1 MHLRFK
7 YKADTITTTTAKQ
20 LGDWHSAAAMRRSS
34 LLAPRILALD
44 LLLLLRREVVLNVEP
59 NANLL
64 GCLALNLVRNGLAS
78 QVKQRLDIQVVGR
91 QDQVEEGL
99 VINLDKVLVPNGL
112 LVLGKALLLRL
123 VVVLAV
129 LDHLDQDLR
138 VHHRQRHWRVQTS
151 VVDHVLHGDRSARN
165 PLLDLE
171 NLLLLG
177 LQLDRRGLSIIRHGY
192 VLASVGLTLRQGQT
206 CKRQTSA
213 MLRPRVSRARS
224 RDGVTHALPDAR
236 QSHRAAH
243 APPALAAPSP

>member
-20 LGDWHSAAAMRRSS
+20 LGDWHSTAAMRRSS

-99 VINLDKVLVPNGL
+99 VINLRRSLSQTVFSSSG
-112 LVLGKALLLRL
+112 RL
-123 VVVLAV
+123 
-129 LDHLDQDLR
+129 
-138 VHHRQRHWRVQTS
+138 S
-151 VVDHVLHGDRSARN
+151 
-165 PLLDLE
+165 
-171 NLLLLG
+171 
-177 LQLDRRGLSIIRHGY
+177 
-192 VLASVGLTLRQGQT
+192 
-206 CKRQTSA
+206 
-213 MLRPRVSRARS
+213 
-224 RDGVTHALPDAR
+224 
-236 QSHRAAH
+236 
-243 APPALAAPSP
+243 

>member
-1 MHLRFK
+1 MH
-7 YKADTITTTTAKQ
+7 
-20 LGDWHSAAAMRRSS
+20 
-34 LLAPRILALD
+34 
-44 LLLLLRREVVLNVEP
+44 
-59 NANLL
+59 
-64 GCLALNLVRNGLAS
+64 
-78 QVKQRLDIQVVGR
+78 
-91 QDQVEEGL
+91 
-99 VINLDKVLVPNGL
+99 LDKVLVPNGL

-177 LQLDRRGLSIIRHGY
+177 LQLDRRGLCREAGERYFSGSRATGIRRVQGEKSAGFWCEGLSGEARTSIIRHGY

-243 APPALAAPSP
+243 APPALAAPSPASPAPAFRGTCVRCSRKL